1 MNARRVVIWTVI
13 GLCVL
18 LVGADALALSRR
30 LRYFDEIQRLRASM
44 TDLERR
50 RTDQIVAREQ
60 HRFATAVELLRRQAR
75 LDLDLHLSVS
85 IDSGTMYLESEGA
98 LLRRMRVAVGPER
111 RVGTAPDTVRLAP
124 PRGVRSVIGVLQ
136 DTTSWEVPAWVYADR
151 GVAPPARRLLPGSL
165 GPAAVLLDGGAV
177 IYAMPTVGPLNDSGY
192 VLPGSIRAS
201 EQDLRAI
208 LPNITPGLRVYFY

>member
-1 MNARRVVIWTVI
+1 MKARSVVLWIVI
-13 GLCVL
+13 GACVL

-30 LRYFDEIQRLRASM
+30 LRYIDEIQRLRASM

-50 RTDQIVAREQ
+50 RTDQIVARE
-60 HRFATAVELLRRQAR
+60 HNRLATAVELLRRQAR
-75 LDLDLHLSVS
+75 QDRDLHLSVS

-136 DTTSWEVPAWVYADR
+136 DTTSWEVPAWVYTDR

-165 GPAAVLLDGGAV
+165 GPGAVLLDGGTV

-192 VLPGSIRAS
+192 VLPGSVRAS